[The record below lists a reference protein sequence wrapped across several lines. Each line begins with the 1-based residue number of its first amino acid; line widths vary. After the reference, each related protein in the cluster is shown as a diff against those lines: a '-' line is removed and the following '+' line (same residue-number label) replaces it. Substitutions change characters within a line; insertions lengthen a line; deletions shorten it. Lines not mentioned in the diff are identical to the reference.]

1 VQLGRRV
8 CVATLHPFAGA
19 LAIWI
24 VCTIRVGC
32 ALAKLNLSGVCT
44 CSVSSVYTCMAVRGG
59 VRTCK
64 DAWRRA
70 WAQNHHCGAA
80 FSPTTSRAAMDS
92 NSDGTSLPVSDP
104 DSLAFSEDRG
114 RSLFSRAWH
123 GVMDSGSPAVA
134 FARAFGI
141 ALALGLG
148 FGIASTMPMSI
159 AFKYFAMGHVTG
171 VAVAVGLARAATRR
185 QQQLAATIAASAGRR
200 RERELEAHARRLE
213 PHPIWEWP
221 QHWVMLGPCHAWSYG
236 GGAPGSHSAFAAAPH
251 EAFRRELNTR
261 WAVIAGTY
269 DGAVMP
275 LGPMLQDFDGCLDE
289 VVCYMGPSLNNILES
304 RYAEFAVGRRDG
316 WTVVLQR
323 MTTEQFESHRYYR
336 FPIPQVAQSRD
347 RRPPPPSGPPPHVT
361 AAVNVAVNAAQRRD
375 PPLITTAAQRR
386 DPPWITTYVAAARH
400 GSDVWL

>member
-1 VQLGRRV
+1 MQRQQRVHMHGGTGRSVHMQRCLAEGLGSESSLRR
-8 CVATLHPFAGA
+8 
-19 LAIWI
+19 
-24 VCTIRVGC
+24 
-32 ALAKLNLSGVCT
+32 GVLTHYLC
-44 CSVSSVYTCMAVRGG
+44 
-59 VRTCK
+59 
-64 DAWRRA
+64 
-70 WAQNHHCGAA
+70 
-80 FSPTTSRAAMDS
+80 AAMGS
-92 NSDGTSLPVSDP
+92 NSHHPLRGLTWVLRPPAPDGASLPVSDP
-104 DSLAFSEDRG
+104 DSLEISEDRG

-134 FARAFGI
+134 FARAFGM

-148 FGIASTMPMSI
+148 LGIAFAMPMTDII

-171 VAVAVGLARAATRR
+171 VAVAVGLAQAATRR
-185 QQQLAATIAASAGRR
+185 QQQLAASAGRR

-289 VVCYMGPSLNNILES
+289 VVCYMGPSLNDRLEF

-316 WTVVLQR
+316 G
-323 MTTEQFESHRYYR
+323 
-336 FPIPQVAQSRD
+336 
-347 RRPPPPSGPPPHVT
+347 PSCCSV
-361 AAVNVAVNAAQRRD
+361 
-375 PPLITTAAQRR
+375 
-386 DPPWITTYVAAARH
+386 
-400 GSDVWL
+400 